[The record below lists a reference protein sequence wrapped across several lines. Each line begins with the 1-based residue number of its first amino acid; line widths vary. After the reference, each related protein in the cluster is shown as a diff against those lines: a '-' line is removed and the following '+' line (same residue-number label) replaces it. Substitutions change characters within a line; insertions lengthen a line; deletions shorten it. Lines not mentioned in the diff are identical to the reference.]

1 MPATVPV
8 IGVNGEPI
16 FYHPHF
22 PQWRSDICKTC
33 KHVVPIRPIK
43 FSKKL
48 TKEQIE
54 EFKECFQ
61 VRRELRPVVNLIKHF
76 TIVIYNSRVE
86 LTRKLPILRLL
97 GCNLHL

>member
-1 MPATVPV
+1 MPAVVPV
-8 IGVNGEPI
+8 IGVDGEPI

-33 KHVVPIRPIK
+33 KHVIPIRPIK

-48 TKEQIE
+48 TAEQIE

-61 VRRELRPVVNLIKHF
+61 VNIAA
-76 TIVIYNSRVE
+76 I
-86 LTRKLPILRLL
+86 RLL
-97 GCNLHL
+97 PPTTIGITPFGIKDA